1 MGAMWYVTGHSS
13 KEVPMAVVAE
23 TKPFVVW
30 MGWLRLFALLL
41 VCVCHACDPL
51 SAFGTGAEKT
61 WIAWIG
67 SAARPCVPLFVM
79 LTGALLLPV
88 NEGFGGMCR
97 RRVSRLV
104 WPFLLWTA
112 VYAALPWLLAT
123 CGVAVEMIQRVFF
136 PFAAP
141 LHTDASSIA
150 RTFFLSLF
158 QFNQYAVQLWYIYL
172 LVGLYLFMPILSPW
186 LRTATLRAK
195 VAFLGL
201 WGATLALHYWPL
213 LLEALLG
220 TSWGATFFADYAT
233 RFLGGST
240 VNLAATTSWDA
251 FPLLG
256 QCDWNTFGGLYMFA
270 GFVGYL
276 VLGHVLREVRLSL
289 GRTLAIGVPLVIVG
303 YAIVALGTHWMWARP
318 GCTAKMF
325 EYFWW
330 YCSIPVAMM
339 SAGVFLLVKQLNW
352 APRPVLFLLKDL
364 TKCGLGVFCAHY
376 VFVTG
381 TYYLLNG
388 LLPIPLLVACSAVIG
403 LAVAWTLVSLLE
415 RIHPLARRLLG

>member
-1 MGAMWYVTGHSS
+1 
-13 KEVPMAVVAE
+13 MAVVAE
-23 TKPFVVW
+23 KKPFVVW

-51 SAFGTGAEKT
+51 SAFGTPAEKT

-141 LHTDASSIA
+141 LHMDASSIA

-201 WGATLALHYWPL
+201 WGTTLALHYWPL
-213 LLEALLG
+213 LLEALMG

-276 VLGHVLREVRLSL
+276 VLGHVLREVRLL
-289 GRTLAIGVPLVIVG
+289 FGQTLAIGVPLVVVG
-303 YAIVALGTHWMWARP
+303 YAIVALGTHWMWARS
-318 GCTAKMF
+318 GG
-325 EYFWW
+325 
-330 YCSIPVAMM
+330 I
-339 SAGVFLLVKQLNW
+339 
-352 APRPVLFLLKDL
+352 APSQWR
-364 TKCGLGVFCAHY
+364 
-376 VFVTG
+376 
-381 TYYLLNG
+381 
-388 LLPIPLLVACSAVIG
+388 
-403 LAVAWTLVSLLE
+403 
-415 RIHPLARRLLG
+415 

>member
-1 MGAMWYVTGHSS
+1 MEQSLSRQDTGRIVWLDVVRLVAMFTVVCCHCTDPFNFFPGTSPDIGKIKFWGAVYG
-13 KEVPMAVVAE
+13 A
-23 TKPFVVW
+23 
-30 MGWLRLFALLL
+30 AL
-41 VCVCHACDPL
+41 
-51 SAFGTGAEKT
+51 
-61 WIAWIG
+61 
-67 SAARPCVPLFVM
+67 RPCVPLFVM
-79 LTGALLLPV
+79 ITGALLLPV
-88 NEGFGGMCR
+88 SGSSGTFYRKRIG
-97 RRVSRLV
+97 
-104 WPFLLWTA
+104 
-112 VYAALPWLLAT
+112 
-123 CGVAVEMIQRVFF
+123 RVFF
-136 PFAAP
+136 PFLIWSVIYNLFPWVTGLLDVEPQVILDFFPYAGEDVMRQSFAVSLGYIGGIP
-141 LHTDASSIA
+141 FNFSI
-150 RTFFLSLF
+150 LD
-158 QFNQYAVQLWYIYL
+158 VHMWYIYL

-233 RFLGGST
+233 RFLGGPT
-240 VNLAATTSWDA
+240 VDLAATASWDA

-276 VLGHVLREVRLSL
+276 VLGHVLREVRLSF
-289 GRTLAIGVPLVIVG
+289 GRTLAIGVPLVVVG
-303 YAIVALGTHWMWARP
+303 YAIVALSTHWMWARP